1 MKSLETFF
9 ELKKHGSTV
18 RVESLGGL
26 TTFLAMAY
34 ITVVNP
40 SILSQAGMD
49 FGAVFVATCI
59 AAAFGSIVMGL
70 HANYP
75 IAQAPGMGQNA
86 FFTFGV
92 VLGMGHAWQTAL
104 GAVFVSGV
112 IFVALSILPVREWLV
127 NAIPRNLKLGMAAG
141 IGLFLGFIALKN
153 AGIVVDHPAT
163 LVALGDLSSFAPIAC
178 ILGFVTIAALS
189 ARKVTGA
196 VIIGIL
202 FATVLGW
209 TFGDTEFKGIVAM
222 PPSLAP
228 VFLQLDIAGAL
239 QLSMVTPILSMLIVD
254 IFDTAGTLVG
264 VATRANLLGD
274 DGKLPRLRRALL
286 SDSSATVV
294 GALAGTSSTTSY
306 IESAAGVEAGGR
318 TGLTAVVCGMLFLAC
333 LFFAPLAQSVP
344 AFATASALLFVACLM
359 ARSLADL
366 DWHDITESAPA
377 VVAAIAM
384 PLSFSIAEGIGL
396 GFISYVL
403 IKIVSGRARD
413 CSIASSVI
421 ALIFGLKYAFL

>member
-1 MKSLETFF
+1 MKSLESFF

-86 FFTFGV
+86 FFTFSV

-163 LVALGDLSSFAPIAC
+163 LVALGDLSS
-178 ILGFVTIAALS
+178 LH
-189 ARKVTGA
+189 R
-196 VIIGIL
+196 
-202 FATVLGW
+202 
-209 TFGDTEFKGIVAM
+209 
-222 PPSLAP
+222 
-228 VFLQLDIAGAL
+228 
-239 QLSMVTPILSMLIVD
+239 
-254 IFDTAGTLVG
+254 
-264 VATRANLLGD
+264 
-274 DGKLPRLRRALL
+274 LP
-286 SDSSATVV
+286 
-294 GALAGTSSTTSY
+294 
-306 IESAAGVEAGGR
+306 
-318 TGLTAVVCGMLFLAC
+318 
-333 LFFAPLAQSVP
+333 
-344 AFATASALLFVACLM
+344 
-359 ARSLADL
+359 
-366 DWHDITESAPA
+366 
-377 VVAAIAM
+377 
-384 PLSFSIAEGIGL
+384 
-396 GFISYVL
+396 
-403 IKIVSGRARD
+403 
-413 CSIASSVI
+413 ASSVS
-421 ALIFGLKYAFL
+421 

>member
-1 MKSLETFF
+1 MA
-9 ELKKHGSTV
+9 
-18 RVESLGGL
+18 GL

-40 SILSQAGMD
+40 SILAEAGMD

-70 HANYP
+70 YGNYP

-92 VLGMGHAWQTAL
+92 VLGMGHTWQTAL
-104 GAVFVSGV
+104 GAVFISGI
-112 IFVALSILPVREWLV
+112 IFVALSIFPVREWLV

-141 IGLFLGFIALKN
+141 IGLFLGFIALRN
-153 AGIVVDHPAT
+153 AGIVIDSEAT
-163 LVALGDLSSFAPIAC
+163 LVTLGDLVSPEPMLC

-189 ARKVTGA
+189 ARNITGA
-196 VIIGIL
+196 TIIGIL
-202 FATVLGW
+202 LATSIGWVLG
-209 TFGDTEFKGIVAM
+209 DAEFKGVVAM
-222 PPSLAP
+222 PPSPAP
-228 VFLQLDIAGAL
+228 IFLQLDIAAAF
-239 QLSMVTPILSMLIVD
+239 QLSMVTVILSMLIVD
-254 IFDTAGTLVG
+254 VFDTAGTLVG
-264 VATRANLLGD
+264 VSTRANLVDENGN
-274 DGKLPRLRRALL
+274 LPRLRKALL

-318 TGLTAVVCGMLFLAC
+318 TGLTAVVCGLLFLGC

-344 AFATASALLFVACLM
+344 PYATASALLFVACLM

-377 VVAAIAM
+377 VVAALAM

-396 GFISYVL
+396 GFISYIL
-403 IKIVSGRARD
+403 IKIISGRAGD
-413 CSIASSVI
+413 CSIAAYVI
-421 ALIFGLKYAFL
+421 AVIFGLKYAFL